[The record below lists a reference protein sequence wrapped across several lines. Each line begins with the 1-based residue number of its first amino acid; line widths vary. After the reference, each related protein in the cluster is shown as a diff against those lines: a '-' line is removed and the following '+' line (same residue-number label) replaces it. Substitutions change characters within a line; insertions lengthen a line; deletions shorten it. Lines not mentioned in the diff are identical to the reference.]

1 MNPRSTLSASHGVD
15 LFPTAPF
22 HFDATMHKP
31 DHFPS
36 ADNEW
41 RPGVRWQTMRWQGEL
56 LGLKF
61 ENRGTVDQPHIR
73 LTVWSEME
81 LSRGFLDG
89 LLAEIGYRY
98 SLQLDLREF
107 HERFEQD
114 PLLGPL
120 VQKWR
125 GMRPLNCNSLYEYLI
140 IAIALQN
147 ATVRRSVQMM
157 KALFEAYGTP
167 LAYDGK
173 VLYGFWSPEALALV
187 AEHELRTL
195 KVGYRA
201 RAIQRVTAAFAGGEI
216 DELDLRGQPR
226 ETQRQAL
233 LALYG
238 IGPASVGY
246 LLTDVFHHLDELEHI
261 PPWEQKI
268 YSKLFFDAEPDDP
281 IPVAQLL
288 ALFDERYAGFRALA
302 VHYFW
307 EDLFW
312 RRAYEPIGWLEN
324 LLRL

>member
-1 MNPRSTLSASHGVD
+1 MTPGRPLKTGEQGD

-31 DHFPS
+31 DHFPT

-41 RPGVRWQTMRWQGEL
+41 QPGMRWQTMRWQGRL

-61 ENRGTVDQPHIR
+61 ENRETVEQPHIR
-73 LTVWSEME
+73 LTVWSNDP
-81 LSRGFLDG
+81 LSQEFLNG

-98 SLQLDLREF
+98 SFRLDLREF
-107 HERFEQD
+107 NKRYEGDAH
-114 PLLGPL
+114 LGPL
-120 VQKWR
+120 IQKWR

-140 IAIALQN
+140 IAIVLQN

-157 KALFEAYGTP
+157 QALFEAYGTP

-173 VLYGFWSPEALALV
+173 VLYCFWSPEELALV
-187 AEHELRTL
+187 GEDDLRAP

-201 RAIQRVTAAFAGGEI
+201 RSIQRVTAAFAGGEI
-216 DELDLRGQPR
+216 DELTLRGQTR

-246 LLTDVFHHLDELEHI
+246 LLTDVFYHLDEFEHI
-261 PPWEQKI
+261 SPWEQRI
-268 YSKLFFDAEPDDP
+268 YSRLFFGADPDDP
-281 IPVAQLL
+281 VPVAQLL
-288 ALFDERYAGFRALA
+288 AFFDERYAGFRALA

-312 RRAYEPIGWLEN
+312 RRRYEPVGWLEK
-324 LLRL
+324 LIRL